1 MGQGPRF
8 PFAEVVKCGYVTA
21 VKLSAKTDYAARAV
35 LELSAH
41 PVDGPT
47 YKVEDLAVVVGT
59 SPNYLVQIL
68 IELKAAGLVS
78 SVRGK
83 QGGYRLAKAPREITL
98 GDVWRAVDGEVLDSP
113 ALTDDQCAPVLRE
126 AWKGL
131 KNTVNTAADELTYA
145 QLLEASGRD
154 KEMYYI

>member
-1 MGQGPRF
+1 M
-8 PFAEVVKCGYVTA
+8 
-21 VKLSAKTDYAARAV
+21 KLSEKTDYAARAV

-47 YKVEDLAVVVGT
+47 LKVDDLAAVVGT

-83 QGGYRLAKAPREITL
+83 QGGYRLAKAPVEITL
-98 GDVWRAVDGEVLDSP
+98 GDVWRSVDGEIFDSP
-113 ALTDDQCAPVLRE
+113 ALSDDKCAPVLRE

-131 KNTVNTAADELTYA
+131 KDTMNTAADELNFA

>member
-1 MGQGPRF
+1 M
-8 PFAEVVKCGYVTA
+8 KCGYVTA
-21 VKLSAKTDYAARAV
+21 VKLSVKTDYAARAV

-47 YKVEDLAVVVGT
+47 LKVDDLAAVVGT

-68 IELKAAGLVS
+68 IELKSAGLVS

-83 QGGYRLAKAPREITL
+83 QGGYRLAKAPQKITL
-98 GDVWRAVDGEVLDSP
+98 GDVWRAVDGEMLDSP
-113 ALTDDQCAPVLRE
+113 ALTDDRCAPVLRE

-131 KNTVNTAADELTYA
+131 KDTVNAAADELTFA
-145 QLLEASGRD
+145 QLLEASART

>member
-1 MGQGPRF
+1 M
-8 PFAEVVKCGYVTA
+8 KCGYVTA

-83 QGGYRLAKAPREITL
+83 QGGYRLAKAP
-98 GDVWRAVDGEVLDSP
+98 
-113 ALTDDQCAPVLRE
+113 
-126 AWKGL
+126 
-131 KNTVNTAADELTYA
+131 
-145 QLLEASGRD
+145 
-154 KEMYYI
+154 

>member
-1 MGQGPRF
+1 MRQGPRF
-8 PFAEVVKCGYVTA
+8 PFAGAVKCGYVTA
-21 VKLSAKTDYAARAV
+21 VKLSVKTDYAARAV

-41 PVDGPT
+41 SVDGPT
-47 YKVEDLAVVVGT
+47 LKVDDLAMVVGT

-83 QGGYRLAKAPREITL
+83 QGGYRLAKIPGEITL
-98 GDVWRAVDGEVLDSP
+98 GDVWRAVDGEIFDSP
-113 ALTDDQCAPVLRE
+113 ALSDDKCAPVLRE

-131 KNTVNTAADELTYA
+131 KDTVNIAADELTFA

-154 KEMYYI
+154 QEMYHI

>member
-8 PFAEVVKCGYVTA
+8 PFAEAMKCGYVTP

-47 YKVEDLAVVVGT
+47 LKVEDLAVVVGT

-131 KNTVNTAADELTYA
+131 KDILNTAADELTFA
-145 QLLEASGRD
+145 QLLEASGLD

>member
-1 MGQGPRF
+1 M
-8 PFAEVVKCGYVTA
+8 
-21 VKLSAKTDYAARAV
+21 
-35 LELSAH
+35 
-41 PVDGPT
+41 
-47 YKVEDLAVVVGT
+47 VVGT

-83 QGGYRLAKAPREITL
+83 QGGYRLAKIPGEITL
-98 GDVWRAVDGEVLDSP
+98 GDVWRAVDGEIFDSP
-113 ALTDDQCAPVLRE
+113 ALSDDKCAPVLRE

-131 KNTVNTAADELTYA
+131 KDTVNIAADELTFA

-154 KEMYYI
+154 QEMYHI